1 MSTKIKSEVLF
12 QELKRLI
19 EIPANVRKLVLT
31 VEINEPVAVAFDC
44 LASEP
49 KEPAE

>member
-1 MSTKIKSEVLF
+1 MTSKIKSDALF

-31 VEINEPVAVAFDC
+31 VEINEPVVVAFDC

>member
-1 MSTKIKSEVLF
+1 MTSNIKSEVLF

-31 VEINEPVAVAFDC
+31 VEINEPALVAFDC
-44 LASEP
+44 VASEP
-49 KEPAE
+49 KEPAK